1 MPTIERDAA
10 KSINTASTIPDNSL
24 LLHLIP
30 EYVKY
35 IFAVMPD
42 RNEILMTKEN
52 VNEFMERLEI
62 NLSKM
67 QRAK

>member
-1 MPTIERDAA
+1 MNRQLKEAE
-10 KSINTASTIPDNSL
+10 NGL

-42 RNEILMTKEN
+42 RTEILMTKEN

-62 NLSKM
+62 NLSKL
-67 QRAK
+67 QRSR